1 MSIDKAVENAMVSVQ
16 MEGYEVDDECI
27 RWCKQLLRKE
37 ISYEQYLAFVK
48 QKSSAAI
55 L

>member
-16 MEGYEVDDECI
+16 MEGYEVDDECVL
-27 RWCKQLLRKE
+27 RCKQLLRKE

-48 QKSSAAI
+48 QKSGVTIS
-55 L
+55 